1 VTLPRHPAVHL
12 ERALAGG
19 SSWPIVV
26 RDDTGERWLVKLR
39 GNAHGAAPL
48 CAEIIVGELATALG
62 LAVPPR
68 AIITLAGRLATDD
81 PHQELADLVRRSG
94 GDNLGLAW
102 LPDARVATAADL
114 AALDRTV
121 AARVV
126 WLDGLVENL
135 DRTAA
140 NPNLLVAEGRLW
152 LIDHGAA
159 LAFHYAWPALTEA
172 TPRRPLAPRAPHA
185 LAARA
190 APLATVD
197 ERAAAALTREVLAA
211 AVAAVPDSL
220 LGPDP
225 ARDRAAYAAYL
236 WKRLRAPRPFVEP
249 PR

>member
-1 VTLPRHPAVHL
+1 MTLPRHPAVHL

-26 RDDTGERWLVKLR
+26 RDDAGERWLVKLR
-39 GNAHGAAPL
+39 GNAHGPAPL
-48 CAEIIVGELATALG
+48 VAEVIVGELAAALG
-62 LAVPPR
+62 LAVPAR
-68 AIITLAGRLATDD
+68 AIITLAGTLATDD

-114 AALDRTV
+114 AALDRTT

-236 WKRLRAPRPFVEP
+236 WKRLRAPRPFVEA

>member
-1 VTLPRHPAVHL
+1 M
-12 ERALAGG
+12 
-19 SSWPIVV
+19 
-26 RDDTGERWLVKLR
+26 
-39 GNAHGAAPL
+39 N
-48 CAEIIVGELATALG
+48 
-62 LAVPPR
+62 
-68 AIITLAGRLATDD
+68 
-81 PHQELADLVRRSG
+81 
-94 GDNLGLAW
+94 
-102 LPDARVATAADL
+102 
-114 AALDRTV
+114 RTV

-172 TPRRPLAPRAPHA
+172 KPRRPLAPRAPHA

-236 WKRLRAPRPFVEP
+236 WKRLRAPRPFVEA